1 MRGYSVTGTGTGG
14 LPMHRDEPAHRRP
27 VGDAARRPD
36 GLRATRQRALA
47 GVARQRDGI
56 GPRAER
62 PRRINVLWGGGIE
75 TNSVGTH
82 EFFDFLE
89 LIGAEAYINGN
100 IGSGTPQ
107 EMADWL
113 EYMTG
118 DRDSTLVRE
127 RQRNGREHPW
137 KVAMFGIGNETWACG
152 GNMRPEYS
160 ADLHKRYRTFL
171 YTPPYATFFDPK
183 PENPMLFVASGG
195 NGDDYNF
202 TKVVKASAT

>member
-1 MRGYSVTGTGTGG
+1 MPISRSRRIWLALLLAAMPASAFAVEAVVREVDVDVDARQPGPTV
-14 LPMHRDEPAHRRP
+14 HRWVFGQFAEF
-27 VGDAARRPD
+27 VGNVIND
-36 GLRATRQRALA
+36 GLWVGEDSPIPNTRGWRNDILAALRDLHVPLVRWPGGCYA
-47 GVARQRDGI
+47 DVYRWRDGI

-118 DRDSTLVRE
+118 DRDSTLVR
-127 RQRNGREHPW
+127 R
-137 KVAMFGIGNETWACG
+137 
-152 GNMRPEYS
+152 RP
-160 ADLHKRYRTFL
+160 AHR
-171 YTPPYATFFDPK
+171 
-183 PENPMLFVASGG
+183 
-195 NGDDYNF
+195 
-202 TKVVKASAT
+202 